1 MKKRSKLLR
10 DQPEHPLNRAIYW
23 TEYVLRHKGAY
34 HLQSPAKEYCFV
46 QYYLI
51 DVALFCLIAGYIC
64 AKLFITLNSAM
75 IRLFVSHITNQQ
87 SSHEDGVTKMKS
99 EANGF
104 SSGSAEITLR
114 RNKNIVSN
122 GNSLSVERTS
132 SNRED
137 YKNGACLT
145 NGIKQ
150 RR

>member
-1 MKKRSKLLR
+1 MRKRSKLLR

-51 DVALFCLIAGYIC
+51 DVALFCLVAGYIS
-64 AKLFITLNSAM
+64 AKLFIKLNSVM
-75 IRLFVSHITNQQ
+75 IKLFVSHITHQQ
-87 SSHEDGVTKMKS
+87 SSHGDGVTKMKS

-114 RNKNIVSN
+114 RNGNIVSN
-122 GNSLSVERTS
+122 GNSLSVEMTV
-132 SNRED
+132 SNGEG
-137 YKNGACLT
+137 YKNGACVA
-145 NGIKQ
+145 NGMKQ